1 MSSVTRFIRQ
11 IQPDH
16 TFFSA
21 SAVVSAASTASSL
34 AFEFAPSASNVVG
47 NYPPGTMNANVANL
61 NSLILQAANAGP
73 VVLRDMGKTIQAP
86 LTPAGAQSFYR
97 QVQLISLLATSV
109 GGVQGGVNVPTNNTD
124 YLTFYIP
131 ISVAGSAQAAAIPVH
146 SACQM

>member
-73 VVLRDMGKTIQAP
+73 VVLRDMGKTIQGS
-86 LTPAGAQSFYR
+86 LSGVVSYYR

-124 YLTFYIP
+124 YLTFYVP
-131 ISVAGSAQAAAIPVH
+131 ISIAGSAQAAAIPAH
-146 SACQM
+146 SLCQM

>member
-11 IQPDH
+11 IAHDN
-16 TFFSA
+16 TYFSA
-21 SAVVSAASTASSL
+21 ATVVTAAGTGSSV
-34 AFEFAPSASNVVG
+34 AFEFVPAAGNVVG
-47 NYPPGTMNANVANL
+47 NYPPGTMNANVASL
-61 NSLILQAANAGP
+61 NTLIQQAAAAGP
-73 VVLRDMGKTIQAP
+73 VVLRDMGKTIQGS
-86 LTPAGAQSFYR
+86 LSGVVSFYR
-97 QVQLISLLATSV
+97 QVQLISLLSSAA